1 MSVGAGVRVVIL
13 GGFCGQ
19 AAARAAVGASMA
31 AVRVCKW
38 PVQPHVQRAF
48 IGIGHEI
55 AHLGHLQDRTAHAL
69 AKHFVPGA
77 QTLQVGHGHDGAGA
91 VQLFQQFLLLDA
103 VLEKGGQLG
112 VHVGKHG

>member
-1 MSVGAGVRVVIL
+1 MTDMRVG
-13 GGFCGQ
+13 
-19 AAARAAVGASMA
+19 M
-31 AVRVCKW
+31 W

-48 IGIGHEI
+48 IGFGHEI
-55 AHLGHLQDRTAHAL
+55 AHPGHLQNRTAHTL
-69 AKHFVPGA
+69 AKHLVPGA

-91 VQLFQQFLLLDA
+91 FQLFQQFLLLDA